1 MIFPSFIL
9 IWPTPF
15 ISIWQ
20 SSIGLFLDFLLDYF
34 RTLSYW
40 YDPRPKLSYRNDR
53 TLVLIWG
60 EGKEIFYPLLSLNP
74 TVIFLVIGTGKFEGH
89 LLKMRVIFTSDMTV
103 HFGHRKYSQW
113 DSKSAP
119 KNSQSFIISIGQ
131 TICKENIIEVNLERI
146 IPPEKDSRLTYY
158 RLEQCFPWIWTVLS
172 TKCIDFNNKSIRGT
186 LCFKNVPRPIF
197 ASKTSSF
204 SFIGDI
210 PYKCG
215 FCSIGDI
222 PYSVIGDIPV
232 ALRQY
237 PR

>member
-1 MIFPSFIL
+1 
-9 IWPTPF
+9 
-15 ISIWQ
+15 
-20 SSIGLFLDFLLDYF
+20 
-34 RTLSYW
+34 
-40 YDPRPKLSYRNDR
+40 
-53 TLVLIWG
+53 
-60 EGKEIFYPLLSLNP
+60 
-74 TVIFLVIGTGKFEGH
+74 
-89 LLKMRVIFTSDMTV
+89 MTV

-119 KNSQSFIISIGQ
+119 KNSQFFIISIGQ
-131 TICKENIIEVNLERI
+131 TICKEKLIEISLEQI
-146 IPPEKDSRLTYY
+146 IPPEKDSRRAYY
-158 RLEQCFPWIWTVLS
+158 RLEHDFPGIWTVLS
-172 TKCIDFNNKSIRGT
+172 TKSIDFNNKSIRGT
-186 LCFKNVPRPIF
+186 LCFKNVPRHVF

-222 PYSVIGDIPV
+222 PYSVIGDIPD